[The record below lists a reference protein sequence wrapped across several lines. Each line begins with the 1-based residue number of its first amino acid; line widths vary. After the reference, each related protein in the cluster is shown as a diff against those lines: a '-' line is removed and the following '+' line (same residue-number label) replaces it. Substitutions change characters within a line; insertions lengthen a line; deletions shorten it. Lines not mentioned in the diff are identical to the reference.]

1 MSNYKRFTR
10 ECTLEHLRPELLDAL
25 RGYLLEHGLADLEP
39 QILMC
44 CETSSERQKTSA
56 LASLF
61 GEDLDEAYYTG
72 AFVTPQWLVWVRSGD
87 KTGATVVSAQLKEIR
102 VRPFASPFLKDAG
115 LEVIGYVEGSSIQLR
130 GYIGL
135 GTELAAQEFCEKV
148 KQAVDKVNPPR
159 NLLDVFGTTHR

>member
-1 MSNYKRFTR
+1 
-10 ECTLEHLRPELLDAL
+10 
-25 RGYLLEHGLADLEP
+25 LEHGLADVEP
-39 QILMC
+39 EILMC
-44 CETSSERQKTSA
+44 CETISERQQRSA

-72 AFVTPQWLVWVRSGD
+72 AFFTSQWLVWARSGD
-87 KTGATVVSAQLKEIR
+87 KSGSTVVSAQLKEIH
-102 VRPFASPFLKDAG
+102 VRPLASPFVKDAG

-135 GTELAAQEFCEKV
+135 GTELAAREFCEKV

-159 NLLDVFGTTHR
+159 NLLDIFSTTRR